1 MAKVHLV
8 VNHIKNLEIGRKISV
23 RSIAQEMGISEGTAY
38 KAIKECEEEGYLKTL
53 PRAGTVRVESPKEKK
68 IKNLTYEEV
77 LKIVDGEL
85 LGGASGIEKPI
96 YKFVIGAMELDA
108 MKKYITPGGI
118 LIVGNR
124 EAAQNLALKNENGV
138 LISGGFPCTDKIR
151 EMADQLGIPVI
162 SSSYDTYTIASF
174 INRALSQNLIRQRI
188 LYVSDIMK
196 TSPVA
201 LYEEE
206 SVNDWKNR
214 AQESGF
220 DRFPV
225 LDDRGKL
232 IGMISPRDV
241 LGKEPSEPLSKYM
254 KKPVQVHP
262 RTTVAY
268 AAHIME
274 WEDVEQIPVT
284 EGDKLLGIIT
294 RGDVL
299 KGLKE
304 RWMSHKTTESLEDRI
319 IEHFSY
325 EEKNGRYLFSGRVT
339 GEMLD
344 PLGTLSRSLLSMI
357 MVKCSSIILKNRNL
371 YTEIDNVSMNFIKP
385 IQPEHYFSVELEL
398 VFTSKSHSKVE
409 VRVHNSDS
417 ECVALG
423 MVSAVH

>member
-23 RSIAQEMGISEGTAY
+23 RSIARELGISEGTAY
-38 KAIKECEEEGYLKTL
+38 KAIKECEGEGYIKTL
-53 PRAGTVRVESPKEKK
+53 PRAGTIRVESPKEKQ

-85 LGGASGIEKPI
+85 LGGEAGIEKPI

-138 LISGGFPCTDKIR
+138 LISGGFQCTEKIKN
-151 EMADQLGIPVI
+151 MANKLDIPVI
-162 SSSYDTYTIASF
+162 SSSYDTYTIASL
-174 INRALSQNLIRQRI
+174 INKALSQNLIRQRI
-188 LYVSDIMK
+188 LYVADIMK
-196 TSPVA
+196 TEPIA
-201 LYEEE
+201 LYDYET
-206 SVNDWKNR
+206 VNHWRER
-214 AQESGF
+214 AEESGF

-225 LDDRGKL
+225 LDDKDKVV
-232 IGMISPRDV
+232 GMITPREV
-241 LGKEPSEPLSKYM
+241 LGKEGSELISKYM
-254 KKPVQVHP
+254 KKPVQVNP
-262 RTTVAY
+262 KTTVAY

-284 EGDKLLGIIT
+284 EGDKFLGIIS
-294 RGDVL
+294 RADVL

-304 RWMSHKTTESLEDRI
+304 RWMSHKTGESLEDRI
-319 IEHFSY
+319 IENFRY
-325 EEKNGRYLFSGRVT
+325 EEKDDRYIFSGRVN

-371 YTEIDNVSMNFIKP
+371 YTEIDNISMNMIKP
-385 IQPEHYFSVELEL
+385 IQPEHHFSVELEL
-398 VFTSKSHSKVE
+398 VFTSKSHSKME
-409 VRVHNSDS
+409 VRVKDSDN

>member
-23 RSIAQEMGISEGTAY
+23 RSIAQELGISEGTAY
-38 KAIKECEEEGYLKTL
+38 KAIKECEEEGYIKTL
-53 PRAGTVRVESPKEKK
+53 PRAGTIRVESPKEKK

-85 LGGASGIEKPI
+85 LGGAAGIEKPI

-108 MKKYITPGGI
+108 MKKYISPGGI

-124 EAAQNLALKNENGV
+124 EAAQNMALKNENGV
-138 LISGGFPCTDKIR
+138 LISGGFNCTDKIR
-151 EMADQLGIPVI
+151 EMADKLDIPVI
-162 SSSYDTYTIASF
+162 SSSYDTYTIASL
-174 INRALSQNLIRQRI
+174 INKALSQNLIRQRI

-196 TSPVA
+196 TAPVS
-201 LYEEE
+201 LYDYET
-206 SVNDWKNR
+206 VNQWKER
-214 AQESGF
+214 AEATGF

-225 LDDRGKL
+225 LDDKNKVV
-232 IGMISPRDV
+232 GMITPREV
-241 LGKEPSEPLSKYM
+241 LGKDGAEPISKYM
-254 KKPVQVHP
+254 KKPVQVNP

-284 EGDKLLGIIT
+284 EGDKFLGIIS
-294 RGDVL
+294 RADVL
-299 KGLKE
+299 RGLKE
-304 RWMSHKTTESLEDRI
+304 RWMSHKTSESLEDRI
-319 IEHFSY
+319 IEHFTY
-325 EEKNGRYLFSGRVT
+325 EEKNDRYIFSGRVT

-371 YTEIDNVSMNFIKP
+371 YTEIDNISMNIIKP
-385 IQPEHYFSVELEL
+385 IQPEHHFSVELEL
-398 VFTSKSHSKVE
+398 VFTSKSHSKME
-409 VRVHNSDS
+409 VRVRNNDG

>member
-23 RSIAQEMGISEGTAY
+23 RSIAQELGISEGTAY

-85 LGGASGIEKPI
+85 LGGAVGIEKPI

-108 MKKYITPGGI
+108 MKKYISPGGI

-124 EAAQNLALKNENGV
+124 EAAQNMALKNENGV
-138 LISGGFPCTDKIR
+138 LISGGFTCTDRIR
-151 EMADQLGIPVI
+151 EMADKLGIPVI
-162 SSSYDTYTIASF
+162 SSSYDTYTIATM
-174 INRALSQNLIRQRI
+174 INKALSQNLIRQRI

-196 TSPVA
+196 TAPVA
-201 LYEEE
+201 LQETDT
-206 SVNDWKNR
+206 VNEWKVK
-214 AQESGF
+214 AEATGF

-225 LDDRGKL
+225 VDERNKVV
-232 IGMISPRDV
+232 GMITPREV
-241 LGKEPSEPLSKYM
+241 LGKDSAEPISKYM

-284 EGDKLLGIIT
+284 EGDKFLGIIS
-294 RGDVL
+294 RADVL

-319 IEHFSY
+319 IEHFTY
-325 EEKNGRYLFSGRVT
+325 EEKNGKYVFSGRVT

-371 YTEIDNVSMNFIKP
+371 YTEIDNISMNIIKP
-385 IQPEHYFSVELEL
+385 IQPEHFFAVELEL

-409 VRVHNSDS
+409 VRVMNNDG

>member
-8 VNHIKNLEIGRKISV
+8 VSHIKDLEIGRKISV
-23 RSIAQEMGISEGTAY
+23 RSIAQELGISEGTAY

-68 IKNLTYEEV
+68 IKNLNYEEV

-85 LGGASGIEKPI
+85 LGGEAGIEKPI

-108 MKKYITPGGI
+108 MRKYITPGGI

-124 EAAQNLALKNENGV
+124 EAAQNMALKNENGV
-138 LISGGFPCTDKIR
+138 LISGGFGCTDKIR
-151 EMADQLGIPVI
+151 EMANSLGIPVI
-162 SSSYDTYTIASF
+162 SSSYDTYTIASL

-188 LYVSDIMK
+188 LYVSDIMT
-196 TSPVA
+196 TSPEA
-201 LYEEE
+201 LKEDET
-206 SVNDWKNR
+206 VNDWKNK
-214 AQESGF
+214 AESTGF
-220 DRFPV
+220 ERFPV
-225 LDDRGKL
+225 LDYKKKVV
-232 IGMISPRDV
+232 GMIGPKEA
-241 LGKEPSEPLSKYM
+241 LGKEGSELISKFM

-284 EGDKLLGIIT
+284 EGDNLLGIVS
-294 RGDVL
+294 RKDVL
-299 KGLKE
+299 RGLKE
-304 RWMSHKTTESLEDRI
+304 RWMSHKTNESLEDRI
-319 IEHFSY
+319 IDHFTY
-325 EEKNGRYLFSGRVT
+325 EEKNGRFIFSGRVT

-385 IQPEHYFSVELEL
+385 IQPEHFFSVAIEL
-398 VFTSKSHSKVE
+398 VFTSKLHSKVE
-409 VRVHNSDS
+409 VRVMDSDG
-417 ECVALG
+417 ECIALG